1 MDLNFNLVTTPL
13 RDLEMWHANT
23 SEYSFAISHEN
34 LSAPGLHD
42 KPGFIAS
49 WRSLYN
55 NKPAITVDGSPFATF
70 VEAEEACEAMLM
82 HLSRRVI

>member
-1 MDLNFNLVTTPL
+1 MALYFSPVNTPL
-13 RDLEMWHANT
+13 RDLAMWQANT
-23 SEYSFAISHEN
+23 SEYWFAISHESR
-34 LSAPGLHD
+34 SASGLHG

-55 NKPAITVDGSPFATF
+55 NRPAITVQGSPFVTF

>member
-1 MDLNFNLVTTPL
+1 MSLHFSPVNAPL
-13 RDLEMWHANT
+13 RVLAMWQANT
-23 SEYSFAISHEN
+23 SEYWFAISHE
-34 LSAPGLHD
+34 SRGGLHG

-55 NKPAITVDGSPFATF
+55 NRPAITVQGSPFATF
-70 VEAEEACEAMLM
+70 VEAEDACEAMLM

>member
-1 MDLNFNLVTTPL
+1 MALYFSPVNAPL
-13 RDLEMWHANT
+13 RDLEMWQANS
-23 SEYSFAISHEN
+23 SEYSFAITHE
-34 LSAPGLHD
+34 SPSGPGLHG

-55 NKPAITVDGSPFATF
+55 NRPAVTVDGSPFATF